1 MWSVENVTDQIVSL
15 RMLVWPVSVT
25 VELFVLAELMDSF
38 AMASSKYLRDA
49 LNKRKDNQC
58 PYVSIS
64 LADLELAKVP
74 LLQESMQ
81 N

>member
-49 LNKRKDNQC
+49 LNKWKDNQC
-58 PYVSIS
+58 HY
-64 LADLELAKVP
+64 A
-74 LLQESMQ
+74 
-81 N
+81 